1 VCGSLGNKDQ
11 LAWEES
17 FGTYGM
23 QLSRPGVEGVVTTVV
38 RLSELFMHLHW
49 GAGYPH
55 DPALKLSAAC
65 DPSEAKVG

>member
-1 VCGSLGNKDQ
+1 MCGSHGNKDH

-38 RLSELFMHLHW
+38 TLSE
-49 GAGYPH
+49 
-55 DPALKLSAAC
+55 
-65 DPSEAKVG
+65 